1 MFDKVLFAVSGAL
14 ALALFL
20 WRRAALQ
27 KLTQAGAPEKK
38 VKKTR
43 RTFAVLLTVA
53 LYEFAAK
60 GVTLVFGPSRE
71 MAFEVELW
79 PERIEVMGMS
89 LSTTVILSW
98 CVMAFLVGIAIVL
111 RLTVLRRMQDP
122 PRGTQ
127 NVLEIMVE
135 AAEQYTGSRVEGFGT
150 DLSAYIFTVVAVLF
164 DSTVLELFGLHAPT
178 ADITM
183 TFALA
188 FVTFLLINWCGIRRK
203 GVLGRIKSLAQPTP
217 VVFPIRVISDCAVP
231 VSMACRLFGNMLGGM
246 IVMDLIY
253 KSLGNGAIGIPSVVG
268 LYFNVFHPLI
278 QAFIFITLT
287 LTFINE
293 ATEEQE

>member
-1 MFDKVLFAVSGAL
+1 MFDKGLFAVSGAL

-150 DLSAYIFTVVAVLF
+150 DLSAYIFTVVAFLVGCA
-164 DSTVLELFGLHAPT
+164 VLELFGLHAPT

-188 FVTFLLINWCGIRRK
+188 FVTLLLINWCGIRRK

-253 KSLGNGAIGIPSVVG
+253 KSPGNGAIGIPSVVG